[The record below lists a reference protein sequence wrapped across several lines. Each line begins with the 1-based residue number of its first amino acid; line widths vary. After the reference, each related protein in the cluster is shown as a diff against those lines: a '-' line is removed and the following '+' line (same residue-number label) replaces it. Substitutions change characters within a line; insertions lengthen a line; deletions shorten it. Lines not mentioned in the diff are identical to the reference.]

1 MQYEFYSFSLLN
13 VDILLLKKF
22 HILFSAG
29 TQFFGCLDKEKT
41 SGERPSIFCLDADL
55 TLIWA
60 VWFWFRYLPSAG

>member
-1 MQYEFYSFSLLN
+1 MKNVSFLSKFFALFCVQYEFYSFSLLN

-41 SGERPSIFCLDADL
+41 SGERPSIFCLDA
-55 TLIWA
+55 I
-60 VWFWFRYLPSAG
+60 